1 MSVRLYFIAI
11 LPPKEISE
19 KVIAIKQEFADRFE
33 SSRALRPPPH
43 VTLQALFKMDD
54 KDQATLEK
62 MLGDFFR
69 PFPVFKIEFSNFGSF
84 ANRRNPVIFI
94 QPLPNAMLNNMHKH
108 LMMFLRK
115 LDFSEENTSLH
126 FNPHMTVAYRDLTAA
141 NFKKAWP
148 EFAKR
153 DFEASFMVEKIHL
166 LRHDGKKWIPV
177 AEFELSDPGP

>member
-11 LPPKEISE
+11 LPPKKISE

-43 VTLQALFKMDD
+43 VTLQAPFKMDD
-54 KDQATLEK
+54 KGQVTLEK
-62 MLGDFFR
+62 MLDDFFK
-69 PFPVFKIEFSNFGSF
+69 PFPVFKIEFNNFGSF

-94 QPLPNAMLNNMHKH
+94 HPLPNEMLNNMHKQ
-108 LMMFLRK
+108 LMIFLRTQG
-115 LDFSEENTSLH
+115 FSEENTSLH

-141 NFKKAWP
+141 NFKKAWA
-148 EFAKR
+148 EFAER
-153 DFEASFMVEKIHL
+153 SFAANFMVEKIHL

-177 AEFELSDPGP
+177 VEFKLSELG

>member
-11 LPPKEISE
+11 LLPKEISE
-19 KVIAIKQEFADRFE
+19 KVIVIKQEFAGRFE
-33 SSRALRPPPH
+33 SSRALRSPPH
-43 VTLQALFKMDD
+43 VTLQAPFKMDD

-62 MLGDFFR
+62 MLDDFFK

-84 ANRRNPVIFI
+84 ARNRSPVIFI
-94 QPLPNAMLNNMHKH
+94 QPLPNDMLNNMHTH

-126 FNPHMTVAYRDLTAA
+126 FNPHMTVAYRDLTPA

-153 DFEASFMVEKIHL
+153 DFDEGFMVEKIHL
-166 LRHDGKKWIPV
+166 LKHDGKKWIPV
-177 AEFELSDPGP
+177 AEFELSERGL